1 MECEALEIRMI
12 TEKGMLMEE
21 ISTRDAYVDELHR
34 RIATMG
40 GENAELKADM
50 SSYLPLVASLSAQ
63 ISVLEEGTRLLSELN
78 KEGKLVSCFICP
90 SNCSIFHSPLICNMP
105 FLIKTFT
112 IVPVKQESYFFSL
125 TSIILSSH
133 IYMHSRRIFRYRLLI
148 LYLATSG
155 ICATRQTWFR
165 VSRQTIRS
173 FGVAKLNC

>member
-1 MECEALEIRMI
+1 MATKEAEQHEREIFSLVSDMITCSVNVMIYEEHLLELMMECEALEIRMI

-112 IVPVKQESYFFSL
+112 IVPVKQEIYFSP
-125 TSIILSSH
+125 
-133 IYMHSRRIFRYRLLI
+133 
-148 LYLATSG
+148 
-155 ICATRQTWFR
+155 
-165 VSRQTIRS
+165 
-173 FGVAKLNC
+173 